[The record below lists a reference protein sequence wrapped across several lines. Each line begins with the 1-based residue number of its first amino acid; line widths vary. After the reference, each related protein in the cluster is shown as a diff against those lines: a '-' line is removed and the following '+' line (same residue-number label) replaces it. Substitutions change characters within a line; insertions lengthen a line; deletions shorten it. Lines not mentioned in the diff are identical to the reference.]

1 MGRDKNAG
9 KQIRA
14 SKENLRNDI
23 YWCYKIYF
31 SPNSPDGWR
40 WDRHQDHLAQ
50 VQLELH
56 MKINEDLKLLYL
68 NHFNGQN
75 KRSYSTSNKYGFLVV
90 NDFTGA
96 GYHLTKVEKQFIQR

>member
-1 MGRDKNAG
+1 
-9 KQIRA
+9 
-14 SKENLRNDI
+14 
-23 YWCYKIYF
+23 
-31 SPNSPDGWR
+31 
-40 WDRHQDHLAQ
+40 
-50 VQLELH
+50 

-75 KRSYSTSNKYGFLVV
+75 KRSYSTSNNYGFLVV